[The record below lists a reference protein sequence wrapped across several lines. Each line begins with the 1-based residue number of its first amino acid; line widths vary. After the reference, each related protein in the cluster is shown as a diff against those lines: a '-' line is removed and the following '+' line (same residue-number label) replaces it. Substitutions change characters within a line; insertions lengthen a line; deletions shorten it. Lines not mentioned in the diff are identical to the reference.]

1 MRASFSLVRLQERWS
16 GLEASEQRL
25 LKIAAPLVV
34 LMLLYLLVWQP
45 VQAWRETSATNQ
57 QQLEQYLARLKMV
70 GDRLVPLVNLDERQ
84 WLALAASAGLREVVL
99 EQKAELEQKVDLWR
113 ITAEAANPA
122 MVERF
127 LNAAAAKGWH
137 WQTLTMQGKPLQLT
151 LMLRPL

>member
-45 VQAWRETSATNQ
+45 VQAWRESSATNQ
-57 QQLEQYLARLKMV
+57 QQLEQDLARLKMV

-84 WLALAASAGLREVVL
+84 WLALAASAGLRDV
-99 EQKAELEQKVDLWR
+99 ELEQEGDLWV
-113 ITAEAANPA
+113 IVAEVASPT

-127 LNAAAAKGWH
+127 LNTAAAKGWH
-137 WQTLTMQGKPLQLT
+137 WQTLNMQGKPLQLEVE
-151 LMLRPL
+151 MRPL

>member
-1 MRASFSLVRLQERWS
+1 MRASFSFVRLQERWS

-84 WLALAASAGLREVVL
+84 WLALAASAGLRDV
-99 EQKAELEQKVDLWR
+99 ELEQKGDLWV
-113 ITAEAANPA
+113 IVAEVASPA

-127 LNAAAAKGWH
+127 LNTAAAKGWH

-151 LMLRPL
+151 LVLRPL